1 METAYLSNEGSYTL
15 FKFRDKTIKFL
26 TSKNLE
32 KYTSIVEWDKGYLVV
47 MSKNYNQDECED
59 YIDLVPILR
68 NLYMDVD
75 ECLRDIKG
83 VEIKYV
89 WKRIKKIA
97 DDVAMI
103 VKGYAFSYKDN
114 NISVLNLNNPSRAIL
129 ISQDGVILESNTD
142 EIEEALILKIWN
154 EDKEFMEV

>member
-1 METAYLSNEGSYTL
+1 MEIAYLSNEGRYT
-15 FKFRDKTIKFL
+15 FFTFRDRTIKFL

-32 KYTSIVEWDKGYLVV
+32 KYTAIVEWDKGYLVV

-75 ECLRDIKG
+75 EFLRDIKG
-83 VEIKYV
+83 VEVKYV
-89 WKRIKKIA
+89 WKRIKKNSRWCSN
-97 DDVAMI
+97 DC
-103 VKGYAFSYKDN
+103 KRLCFSYRDN

>member
-1 METAYLSNEGSYTL
+1 METAYLSNEGNYTL

-32 KYTSIVEWDKGYLVV
+32 KYTAIVEWDKGYLVV
-47 MSKNYNQDECED
+47 MSKNYNQEECED

-75 ECLRDIKG
+75 EFLRDIKG

-97 DDVAMI
+97 DDAGNAMQKSMAI
-103 VKGYAFSYKDN
+103 VV
-114 NISVLNLNNPSRAIL
+114 SVGLLYSTLMTLIIVPIMYDIL
-129 ISQDGVILESNTD
+129 YRHTPKVIDVGSDLDVVPD
-142 EIEEALILKIWN
+142 EMEEL
-154 EDKEFMEV
+154 

>member
-1 METAYLSNEGSYTL
+1 
-15 FKFRDKTIKFL
+15 
-26 TSKNLE
+26 
-32 KYTSIVEWDKGYLVV
+32 
-47 MSKNYNQDECED
+47 
-59 YIDLVPILR
+59 
-68 NLYMDVD
+68 
-75 ECLRDIKG
+75 
-83 VEIKYV
+83 
-89 WKRIKKIA
+89 
-97 DDVAMI
+97 MI

>member
-1 METAYLSNEGSYTL
+1 MEIAYLSNEWRYT
-15 FKFRDKTIKFL
+15 FFTFRDRTIKFL

-47 MSKNYNQDECED
+47 MSKNYNQEECED
-59 YIDLVPILR
+59 YIDLIPILR

-75 ECLRDIKG
+75 EFLRDIKG